1 MSSTGH
7 RDVDLRGPV
16 QVAMRL
22 LGQVRALAS
31 DYALLAVLDARSAA
45 TRFAW
50 LVCMGLVAAVLVATA
65 WLALLVAGVVWLL
78 GSGAS
83 WITALTVSA
92 AINLAAAG
100 VLAYRMRGM
109 TREMPFAATL
119 RQMADVA
126 PNDDQGRVA

>member
-1 MSSTGH
+1 
-7 RDVDLRGPV
+7 
-16 QVAMRL
+16 MRL

-65 WLALLVAGVVWLL
+65 WLVLLVAGVVWLL
-78 GSGAS
+78 GTGAS
-83 WITALTVSA
+83 WITALAVAA

-100 VLAYRMRGM
+100 VLAYRMRGL
-109 TREMPFAATL
+109 TVEMPFAATL
-119 RQMADVA
+119 RQMRDAA
-126 PNDDQGRVA
+126 PGEGRERAA